1 MNASVGGGGHIP
13 PEPKKTLL
21 ERLEELL
28 NDPVARSHLIGF
40 DIVVLRLV
48 IECLEQERIV
58 QGWELRM
65 LGHLHE
71 MMEKRALFWAHRKT
85 LSDSYAALRGPTLDK

>member
-21 ERLEELL
+21 ERLEHLL
-28 NDPVARSHLIGF
+28 KDPTARAHLTGF

-58 QGWELRM
+58 EGWEMRM
-65 LGHLHE
+65 LSHLQD
-71 MMEKRALFWAHRKT
+71 MMEGRILVWAHRKT
-85 LSDSYAALRGPTLDK
+85 LGDSYDALVGPTLDK